1 MYESTVGRGA
11 NFLLNI
17 GPDERGLLA
26 PEDVTR
32 LHELAAEIRRRY
44 FIPLPFEAIVM
55 KDGKYEI
62 SYSKE
67 TYGMISDTVNLPLVR
82 RVVIEEDITEGES
95 VKQWRLI
102 ATIPSKYPYTDWE
115 VCLCEVTESDTSGSA
130 RCRLSV
136 LPDSTRS
143 SGPRWRL

>member
-1 MYESTVGRGA
+1 MIERLKE
-11 NFLLNI
+11 LLKNSYS
-17 GPDERGLLA
+17 PYSHF
-26 PEDVTR
+26 PVS
-32 LHELAAEIRRRY
+32 
-44 FIPLPFEAIVM
+44 AIVVM

-115 VCLCEVTESDTSGSA
+115 VCLCEGHGIGHKRICTLPAIRSPRFKLE
-130 RCRLSV
+130 V
-136 LPDSTRS
+136 LDHDGDYKIKSMKAYS
-143 SGPRWRL
+143 